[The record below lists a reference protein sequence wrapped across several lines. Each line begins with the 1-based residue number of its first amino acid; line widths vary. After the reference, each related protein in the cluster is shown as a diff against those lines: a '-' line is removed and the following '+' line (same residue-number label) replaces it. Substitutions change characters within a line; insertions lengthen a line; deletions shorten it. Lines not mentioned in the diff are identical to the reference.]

1 MRAWSTRTWRQQVR
15 SSFDGERSGYTWI
28 MVCVHLFWGHST
40 DVDVAFCR
48 RAKCNFNV
56 FT

>member
-40 DVDVAFCR
+40 DVDVALCR